1 MIRAATAADAPR
13 ILALYR
19 AVASEPRGLIRLADE
34 ITADYAHAF
43 MEKSATSGIQLV
55 SEQDTEIAAEIH
67 AHRPGPARFTH
78 VLSELTI
85 AVAPASQ
92 GRGLGRALFAAL
104 LNRVRTSMPEIERV
118 ELVARAGNARA
129 IDLYR
134 SLGFREEGRLTRRV
148 RDPDRHIDDDVPM
161 AWLRADGR

>member
-1 MIRAATAADAPR
+1 
-13 ILALYR
+13 
-19 AVASEPRGLIRLADE
+19 
-34 ITADYAHAF
+34 
-43 MEKSATSGIQLV
+43 
-55 SEQDTEIAAEIH
+55 
-67 AHRPGPARFTH
+67 